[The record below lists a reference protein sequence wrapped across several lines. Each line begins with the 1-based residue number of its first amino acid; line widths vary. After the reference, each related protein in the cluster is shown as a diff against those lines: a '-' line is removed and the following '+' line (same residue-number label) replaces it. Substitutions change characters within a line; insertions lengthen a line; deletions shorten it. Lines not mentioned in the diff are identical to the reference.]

1 MYHPYLSINLNIC
14 SIIQKGMV
22 KYFLPF
28 AVMGILPSCGI
39 MGEFFF
45 LALYVTKSQVEE
57 QLKASRYL
65 LCVCPNHQ

>member
-1 MYHPYLSINLNIC
+1 
-14 SIIQKGMV
+14 MV